1 LLLPVRRQLL
11 HLLLRR
17 WLPEPAGTKA
27 SEAGRLLLSMTP
39 HQATPDTESIWR
51 TLSDRVRHFVR
62 SRVASNDDADDI
74 LQNVFLRIHEK
85 LETLRESERLESWV
99 FQIARNAIVDYRRR
113 KTPSSLDPEAV
124 TAPADDAASDSLV
137 VGIASCLGMMIEQLP
152 GELKRAVAMFE
163 RDGVSQKEIA
173 TLEAISLSGAKSR
186 VQRGRKLLKE
196 MLEQCCRLQLDRH
209 GNVLDWDAPAA
220 CDSTTQSCDCTRRDR

>member
-1 LLLPVRRQLL
+1 MRRQLL
-11 HLLLRR
+11 HLLLRLR
-17 WLPEPAGTKA
+17 LPEPAGTKA
-27 SEAGRLLLSMTP
+27 SDAGRVLLSMTP

-137 VGIASCLGMMIEQLP
+137 VGIAGCLGMMIEQLP
-152 GELKRAVAMFE
+152 GELKRAVSMFE

-196 MLEQCCRLQLDRH
+196 MLEQCCRLQLDRQ

-220 CDSTTQSCDCTRRDR
+220 CDDTTQSCDCTRRDR